1 MVLTIILKDILVMAK
16 KLNKLS
22 IRGRRQRCSRPM
34 VALLAAASS
43 TMCGRESMTFY

>member
-22 IRGRRQRCSRPM
+22 IRGRRQRYSRPK
-34 VALLAAASS
+34 VARLAAASS
-43 TMCGRESMTFY
+43 TIRGRESITSY